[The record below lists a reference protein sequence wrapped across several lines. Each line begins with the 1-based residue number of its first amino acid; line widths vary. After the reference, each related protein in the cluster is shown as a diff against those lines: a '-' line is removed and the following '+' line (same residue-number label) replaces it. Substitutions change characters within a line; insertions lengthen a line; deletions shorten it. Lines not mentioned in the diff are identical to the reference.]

1 MGDSNGYMDSAMTA
15 APDYRYQNERLLLK
29 IIKEKIGITDE
40 DMYTPNVVKEK
51 VRQSNIEE
59 ILS

>member
-1 MGDSNGYMDSAMTA
+1 MGNLNGYMDAPMKSE
-15 APDYRYQNERLLLK
+15 PDYRYENERLLLR
-29 IIKEKIGITDE
+29 IIKEKIGITEE

>member
-1 MGDSNGYMDSAMTA
+1 MGNSNGYMDAAMKSE
-15 APDYRYQNERLLLK
+15 PDYRYENERLLLR
-29 IIKEKIGITDE
+29 IIKEKIGITEE

>member
-1 MGDSNGYMDSAMTA
+1 MKSE
-15 APDYRYQNERLLLK
+15 PDYRYENERLLLR
-29 IIKEKIGITDE
+29 IIKEKIGITEE